1 MMSWGGTNMSYRR
14 SKSLVADTL
23 NGLAGKVEYLTGVDG
38 DFSRGGASIGYV
50 RNGSETQHTI
60 LLEITETDELENLVR
75 ITCAGEMTVL
85 IYSENPD
92 NDSHYLRSV
101 PYSITAYVEDETLY
115 RMVYCNDA
123 LWED

>member
-1 MMSWGGTNMSYRR
+1 
-14 SKSLVADTL
+14 
-23 NGLAGKVEYLTGVDG
+23 
-38 DFSRGGASIGYV
+38 
-50 RNGSETQHTI
+50 
-60 LLEITETDELENLVR
+60 
-75 ITCAGEMTVL
+75 MTVL